1 MATKTEVEELVRTL
15 PSKEHFACVIWSTAD
30 VKAKANEIHKRIST
44 AKANDIIDQIHKRHD
59 AGMGITWDTLES
71 YIE

>member
-1 MATKTEVEELVRTL
+1 MANTTEVEELVRTL

-30 VKAKANEIHKRIST
+30 VKAKAKEMHKRIST